1 MQMKATEQYF
11 HVVLFMLFNVVETFK
26 SVDETRVRGVW
37 PFFFLKKRFLDSKTL
52 LCQND
57 VHETEL
63 MRART
68 ADFHVFT
75 VLKAVVIFKRL

>member
-1 MQMKATEQYF
+1 M
-11 HVVLFMLFNVVETFK
+11 VLYIMLFNVVQTFK
-26 SVDETRVRGVW
+26 SVDETRVCGH
-37 PFFFLKKRFLDSKTL
+37 FFFFKKRFLDSKTL

-68 ADFHVFT
+68 ADLHVFT
-75 VLKAVVIFKRL
+75 VLKAVIIFKRL

>member
-1 MQMKATEQYF
+1 MLLKLSSPWMKPECVACG
-11 HVVLFMLFNVVETFK
+11 H
-26 SVDETRVRGVW
+26 
-37 PFFFLKKRFLDSKTL
+37 FFFFKKRFLDSKTL

-75 VLKAVVIFKRL
+75 VLKAVIIFKRL